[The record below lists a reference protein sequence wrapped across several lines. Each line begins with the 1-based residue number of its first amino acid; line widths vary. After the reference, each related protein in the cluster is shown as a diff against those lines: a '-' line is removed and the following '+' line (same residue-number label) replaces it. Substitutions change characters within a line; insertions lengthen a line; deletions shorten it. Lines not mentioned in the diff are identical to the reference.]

1 MVHGWLMCISWGC
14 LIPLGVVIACFRTV
28 RGSDSWW
35 FHLHRILALLGFL
48 ISVAGLAVGVYLD
61 PGVGGLFWQHKII
74 GIVVNVLALVQVAA
88 GLLIKPPNTSNLRR
102 VWNLTHWT
110 LGRSALALGIANIF
124 IGMYLSSD
132 AYKNIIAQAVV
143 LGGFYIIVMLKNDL
157 EYLLVGCT
165 PAEEEERL
173 KAAHVIGS
181 QKDLGQTAFPALAN
195 GKGPARKGKGK
206 SKDEA
211 RTTGDPILDTGNST
225 LEMIP
230 ANGAETIV

>member
-1 MVHGWLMCISWGC
+1 VHGWLMCISWGC

-28 RGSDSWW
+28 RGMGAWW
-35 FHLHRILALLGFL
+35 FHLHRVLALLGFL

-61 PGVGGLFWQHKII
+61 PGEGGLFWQHKII
-74 GIVVNVLALVQVAA
+74 GITVNVLGLAQVAA
-88 GLLIKPPNTSNLRR
+88 GILIKPPNTSNLRR
-102 VWNLTHWT
+102 VWNVFHWT

-143 LGGFYIIVMLKNDL
+143 LGGFFIIVMLKNDL

-173 KAAHVIGS
+173 KAAHVTGS
-181 QKDLGQTAFPALAN
+181 QEGLGQTGFPALAKR
-195 GKGPARKGKGK
+195 KGPGRRGKGK
-206 SKDEA
+206 SRDEP
-211 RTTGDPILDTGNST
+211 RTTDDPILDSSTST

-230 ANGAETIV
+230 AGGAETSV